1 MLFFFITVLKGLAQ
15 GVNVEYQQSNILVER
30 VNLTALCLNILI
42 LHIILVIYFCPYL
55 LKVIIC

>member
-15 GVNVEYQQSNILVER
+15 GVNVEYQQSNIRDER